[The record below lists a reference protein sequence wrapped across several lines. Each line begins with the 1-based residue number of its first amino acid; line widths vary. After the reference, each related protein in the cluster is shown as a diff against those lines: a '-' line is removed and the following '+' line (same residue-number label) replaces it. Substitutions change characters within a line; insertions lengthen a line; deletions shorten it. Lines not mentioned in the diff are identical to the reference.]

1 MVFIIFGIVA
11 EQILYNCVCGF
22 FLLIRDSPKVQTV
35 SNGVDSEEVQRTTES
50 AAADV
55 NEVIELKDKRGKVN
69 PGTLLNLFA
78 CL

>member
-1 MVFIIFGIVA
+1 M
-11 EQILYNCVCGF
+11 CGF
-22 FLLIRDSPKVQTV
+22 FPLIRDSPKVQTV
-35 SNGVDSEEVQRTTES
+35 SHGVDSGEVQRTTKS
-50 AAADV
+50 ADAADV

>member
-1 MVFIIFGIVA
+1 M
-11 EQILYNCVCGF
+11 CGF

-35 SNGVDSEEVQRTTES
+35 SHGVDSEEVQKTPKT
-50 AAADV
+50 AAIDV

-69 PGTLLNLFA
+69 PGTSLNLFA